1 MNSSICS
8 VVFEASPS
16 IRMLMGD
23 CLGTRVPTAPGP
35 GRSMDG
41 MFVKRGSGR
50 MKPGVAIASF
60 GEVPEVDVAGV
71 VEDEETV
78 AGAVEFN
85 SVYADVQLD
94 DFIVADATADASV
107 CGIL

>member
-1 MNSSICS
+1 
-8 VVFEASPS
+8 
-16 IRMLMGD
+16 MGD

-71 VEDEETV
+71 VEDEEAV
-78 AGAVEFN
+78 AGAEDKSGYV
-85 SVYADVQLD
+85 DVRLD
-94 DFIVADATADASV
+94 DFIVADATDDASV
-107 CGIL
+107 CCILWSPVIAQ